1 MKQYL
6 KEIIFLLGDDSR
18 KIPWMIIL
26 FIGSSFLDLA
36 GLGLIGPYVALVVD
50 PNSLPELGLN
60 DLIELTG
67 LPFDQKSLLIW
78 LGLILVGVFLLKTGI
93 AIFINRTIIVFSS
106 EQLVRL
112 RSILMKA
119 YQQMP
124 YVDYLKRNS
133 AEYIQAIQG
142 YTASYSSVLETLL
155 KTVSDGIVALAI
167 LIMLAWTN
175 GPALGLLVFL
185 LGCMVFGYDRFFRK
199 KIRNY
204 GKKTNEASIRMVQG
218 LQEGIEGLKEIR
230 IIGKDQHFHHKVHS
244 GARELAENAV
254 KAGLVRS
261 APRFLIE
268 FLLVVFVVA
277 LVIGTLQL
285 GQNLQALV
293 PTLGIFAFAS
303 LRLMPSANS
312 ISSSLLTFRFNRHA
326 VSLLHADL
334 IALKNTNQIE
344 KISRPPLKKEDNFRD
359 ITFRDVQFIYPNT
372 NYPALKKVSLS
383 IRVGESI
390 GLMGPSGSGK
400 TTLVDVLLGL
410 LDPQEGEISY
420 NGKPMGDSLS
430 KWRSQVAYLPQQ
442 VFLIDNTLRCNIALG
457 MEDEEIND
465 IQLHEAIRQ
474 ARLKELVEQLPN
486 GVETL
491 LGERGV
497 RLSGGQRQ
505 RVALARAFYHGR
517 SVLVMDEATSSLDNE
532 TELEI
537 VDEIKHLKGKKTM
550 IVIAHR
556 LSTIQHC
563 TRIYRL
569 ENGEI
574 TDTGAPEQMLD
585 NKKIVNV

>member
-1 MKQYL
+1 
-6 KEIIFLLGDDSR
+6 
-18 KIPWMIIL
+18 MISL
-26 FIGSSFLDLA
+26 FIGSSFLELA

-60 DLIELTG
+60 DFIELTG
-67 LPFDQKSLLIW
+67 LPSDQNSLLIW
-78 LGLILVGVFLLKTGI
+78 LGLILVGIFLLKTCI
-93 AIFINRTIIVFSS
+93 AIFINRTILVFSS
-106 EQLVRL
+106 EQQVRL

-124 YVDYLKRNS
+124 YIDYLKRNS
-133 AEYIQAIQG
+133 AEYIQAIHG
-142 YTASYSSVLETLL
+142 YINSYGTVLETCL
-155 KTVSDGIVALAI
+155 KTVSDGMVALAI

-175 GPALGLLVFL
+175 GPALGLVVFL
-185 LGCMVFGYDRFFRK
+185 LGFMVFGFDLLFRK

-204 GKKTNEASIRMVQG
+204 GKETNEALIRMVQG
-218 LQEGIEGLKEIR
+218 LQEGIQGLKEIR
-230 IIGKDQHFHHKVHS
+230 ILGKDQHFHQMVYS
-244 GARELAENAV
+244 GAHEAAKNSI
-254 KAGLVRS
+254 KAGLIRS
-261 APRFLIE
+261 TPRFLLE
-268 FLLVVFVVA
+268 FLLVVFIVS

-293 PTLGIFAFAS
+293 PTLGMFGFAS
-303 LRLMPSANS
+303 LRLMPSANT
-312 ISSSLLTFRFNRHA
+312 ISSSLLNIRFNRHA
-326 VSLLHADL
+326 ISLLHADL
-334 IALKNTNQIE
+334 IALKNKNQIE
-344 KISRPPLKKEDNFRD
+344 KISTPTLKIDDYFRD
-359 ITFRDVQFIYPNT
+359 ITFRDVQFFYPST
-372 NYPALKKVSLS
+372 HYPALKKVSLS

-390 GLMGPSGSGK
+390 GLIGSSGSGK

-410 LDPQEGEISY
+410 LDPQEGEICY
-420 NGKPMGDSLS
+420 NGIPMGDSLS

-442 VFLIDNTLRCNIALG
+442 VFLIDNTFRCNVALG

-474 ARLKELVEQLPN
+474 ARLKELVEQLPD
-486 GVETL
+486 GLETL
-491 LGERGV
+491 LGERGI

-563 TRIYRL
+563 TRIYQL

-574 TDTGAPEQMLD
+574 SDSGAPEQMLD
-585 NKKIVNV
+585 NKKIIDV

>member
-6 KEIIFLLGDDSR
+6 KQIIFLLGDDSR
-18 KIPWMIIL
+18 KIPWIIIL
-26 FIGSSFLDLA
+26 FIGSSLLDIV

-50 PNSLPELGLN
+50 PNSFSEFGLN
-60 DLIELTG
+60 EFVELMG
-67 LPFDQKSLLIW
+67 LPIDQKSLLIW
-78 LGLILVGVFLLKTGI
+78 LGLILIGVFLLKSGV

-106 EQLVRL
+106 RQQVKL
-112 RSILMKA
+112 RSFLMKV

-124 YVDYLKRNS
+124 YLDYLKRNS

-142 YTASYSSVLETLL
+142 YTTSYSSVLETLL
-155 KTVSDGIVALAI
+155 KTISEGIVALAI
-167 LIMLAWTN
+167 FIMLAWTN
-175 GPALGLLVFL
+175 GTALCLLVLL
-185 LGCMVFGYDRFFRK
+185 LGGMVFGYDKVFQR
-199 KIRNY
+199 KIRNH
-204 GKKTNEASIRMVQG
+204 GKLANEASIRMVQG

-230 IIGKDQHFHHKVHS
+230 IIGKNQHFHHKVYS
-244 GARELAENAV
+244 SARELAENSI
-254 KAGLVRS
+254 KAGLIRS
-261 APRFLIE
+261 APRFVIE

-277 LVIGTLQL
+277 LVVGTLLL
-285 GQNLQALV
+285 GQNILALV
-293 PTLGIFAFAS
+293 PTLGIFGFAS

-312 ISSSLLTFRFNRHA
+312 ISNSLLTLRFNRHS
-326 VSLLHADL
+326 VSKLHGDL
-334 IALKNTNQIE
+334 IASKKSNQIE
-344 KISRPPLKKEDNFRD
+344 RISISPLKKEDFFRN
-359 ITFRDVQFIYPNT
+359 ITFRDVQFKYPNT
-372 NYPALKKVSLS
+372 NFLALNKVSLN

-390 GLMGPSGSGK
+390 GLMGASGSGK
-400 TTLVDVLLGL
+400 TTLIDILLGL
-410 LDPQEGEISY
+410 LDPQGGEISY
-420 NGKPMGDSLS
+420 NGKPMSVSLS

-474 ARLKELVEQLPN
+474 SRLEDLVRQLPN

-505 RVALARAFYHGR
+505 RVALARAFFHGR

-532 TELEI
+532 TEQEI

-556 LSTIQHC
+556 LSTIRHC

-574 TDTGAPEQMLD
+574 TDSGVPEKMLD
-585 NKKIVNV
+585 NIKIANV

>member
-1 MKQYL
+1 MIPYL

-18 KIPWMIIL
+18 KIPWMIII

-60 DLIELTG
+60 DLVELTG

-106 EQLVRL
+106 KQHVRL
-112 RSILMKA
+112 RSFLMKA

-124 YVDYLKRNS
+124 YLDYLKRNS

-142 YTASYSSVLETLL
+142 YTTSYSSVLETLL

-204 GKKTNEASIRMVQG
+204 GKKSQEASIRMVQG

-230 IIGKDQHFHHKVHS
+230 IIGKDQYFHQKVYS
-244 GARELAENAV
+244 GARESAINGV

-268 FLLVVFVVA
+268 FLLVVFVVS

-293 PTLGIFAFAS
+293 PTLF
-303 LRLMPSANS
+303 L
-312 ISSSLLTFRFNRHA
+312 
-326 VSLLHADL
+326 
-334 IALKNTNQIE
+334 E
-344 KISRPPLKKEDNFRD
+344 K
-359 ITFRDVQFIYPNT
+359 
-372 NYPALKKVSLS
+372 
-383 IRVGESI
+383 
-390 GLMGPSGSGK
+390 
-400 TTLVDVLLGL
+400 
-410 LDPQEGEISY
+410 
-420 NGKPMGDSLS
+420 
-430 KWRSQVAYLPQQ
+430 
-442 VFLIDNTLRCNIALG
+442 
-457 MEDEEIND
+457 
-465 IQLHEAIRQ
+465 
-474 ARLKELVEQLPN
+474 
-486 GVETL
+486 
-491 LGERGV
+491 
-497 RLSGGQRQ
+497 
-505 RVALARAFYHGR
+505 
-517 SVLVMDEATSSLDNE
+517 
-532 TELEI
+532 
-537 VDEIKHLKGKKTM
+537 
-550 IVIAHR
+550 
-556 LSTIQHC
+556 
-563 TRIYRL
+563 
-569 ENGEI
+569 
-574 TDTGAPEQMLD
+574 
-585 NKKIVNV
+585 